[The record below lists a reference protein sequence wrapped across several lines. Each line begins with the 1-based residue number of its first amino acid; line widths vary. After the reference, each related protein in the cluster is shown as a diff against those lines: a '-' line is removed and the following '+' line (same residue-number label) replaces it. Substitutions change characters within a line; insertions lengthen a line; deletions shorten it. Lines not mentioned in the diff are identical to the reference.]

1 MSNILEIAAALFGPT
16 TGPNGRRSMS
26 GETRQ
31 TAVVF
36 DALSEGEIDGLV
48 DGAASVYMDGTSLVD
63 TDVYKGISAIKT
75 TASISAASTTATVA
89 VGALDFA
96 DTTEGTRTILIK
108 GAGKQGSSL
117 FSGTA
122 GGTTLTASSSW
133 FTEGMASTGIM
144 SEGASRLEIAGGGL
158 NGKPYIGFISKY
170 TSATSVEVSPPFTTT
185 ISGATGGIDLVSQI
199 ASYNAGSNQVT
210 TTTAATTTVSGVAAT
225 LSPPFVNATTYASTS
240 PKTNFESIN
249 YAFRAGTE
257 DQTPV
262 QMLST
267 GSPTASYIHSPNTR
281 LQQNN
286 TYDGSN
292 GVNDTVIESSAV
304 GVPNPSETDQVKWV
318 IECPQLFA
326 ISTKSGTEYNSWVEF
341 TCDFQ
346 FSRDNGTSYTTVR
359 LTGQTDTEILNRTGG
374 YEYFNDQTSLSLH
387 DGFIVNQTKK
397 AFQEQ
402 YTHNIEQYKPFDT
415 WRLVF
420 KRVNEPNKPQSHH
433 DNMNE
438 AFLKY
443 VEAQLTDRFTYP
455 HTAYAALKYSAK
467 DFSGTPKRTY
477 HIRGKK
483 IQVPTNYLTREEM
496 AGNSPSYNRHITN
509 GANQS
514 GYQDW
519 DGNFRGDVSEFAVSH
534 KNHEKTYCNNPA
546 WVFYDIITDPRYG
559 LGDMIDADLVD
570 KYALY
575 QIARYC
581 DELVDDGK
589 GGFEPRFTCNA
600 YISKATEAY
609 KVLKDLASVFRGI
622 GYWMDGQLVV
632 VQDRP
637 KEPIYTFS
645 QGNVTDGE
653 FVYEST
659 SERIRANQI
668 VVKWNDPADQYKAKS
683 HIVDDVDNIIDKGR
697 ITSTSINAFGCT
709 SEGQAHR
716 IGQWRLITD
725 KVETELCSFSTSINA
740 GFVRPGDIINVQ
752 DHYLDAVQFSGRIK
766 AGTST
771 TVVTLDRAVTL
782 AANTTYELHLV
793 YPTGGAYLEQD
804 AATINSVVYARGDL
818 VLLDEDGAAV
828 NTEAKAAN
836 VQDDS
841 NNEVMLAWSE
851 HSRVEKQTITTSAGT
866 IAAGANI
873 TVGTAFS
880 SAPDSEVMWALTGKK
895 NDEEVTGSAKQ
906 YRVMGIDEE
915 SEGVYSIAAAFYNDK
930 KYDLVEKDYKV
941 VSVPT
946 SQLKALSTTG
956 ITAID
961 TFIPKPE
968 TITFSIQQVAG
979 SDSAADNEESL
990 AGNLQASIEWDAP
1003 IETTISSKVIAN
1015 SYVNEALDASET
1027 TITLGAAATTSTG
1040 YGIIEKGTSNEEII
1054 EWTAKSGNDI
1064 TAVRGSLRSGAKEH
1078 VTGVSFTEIQSYET
1092 PYADLSNFEVEHTF
1106 HEGTR
1111 IEKFKRET
1119 VNGGETKLL
1128 VPNALGGTHNVRV
1141 RSISNGGQSSQWT
1154 TFENTVKA
1162 PGTVK
1167 ATSKGNLAVGGTMS
1181 SPIEVTTAGA
1191 YNISNSLYSFTSA
1204 SGQEYNISQASASHA
1219 QRTQSFSGLS
1229 ASNGVG
1235 YSVFDT
1241 SASASDPWRAL
1252 DQKTDTTFHTG
1263 GEGTAG
1269 SFTWWKDIGASNIGL
1284 TLATGTIT
1292 VSANSSTITGSSTTF
1307 TSDFATGDMI
1317 RLGSTNDYAE
1327 NTAAWYGYV
1336 DKVVSN
1342 TSLIV
1347 KGVVTKAFSSK
1358 FAYKQSFKPDFA
1370 NDTIVSKITRTASS
1384 AYTVEHYGSVP
1395 GNDGADG
1402 AAGVGAYVVRLSAS
1416 KYAIAYDIDGDE
1428 SDTITFTAA
1437 PQGIVGT
1444 ATYKFEVDGVQKQAA
1459 STTATYQMADS
1470 DEPASGGAKV
1480 VKVTMFDD
1488 SVEKATD
1495 SVSIYGIQDGEDAIT
1510 VILTNEAHALP
1521 TTSGGTVTYTNS
1533 GTDIKVF
1540 KGSTALAYHASNAS
1554 TFSIGTPDDTNITV
1568 GAASTVST
1576 YTRRYAVASSITA
1589 ATATISFPISV
1600 RNALGTATT
1609 FTKIQT
1615 LNKTVDGATGS
1626 TGQGAN
1632 FVFKRNA
1639 TSPSITAD
1647 GLNIPSGWA
1656 DSPPSGTDL
1665 LWSSKGVVAAG
1676 GTAYV
1681 WGTVFQ
1687 VEGAAV
1693 AELRCYSDV
1702 VANNGSSPT
1711 KPGSSTYNA
1720 TTSVLTLN
1728 DSNWNLA
1735 PPSVSSSGDTVYSC
1749 TTLVTGASTATAIA
1763 IGSGWSTPTIHTR
1776 KTDGDDGI
1784 SVKTETLFIKSSG
1797 TPSYSATA
1805 GTYADPDDGNGS
1817 WSTTLPALTSDGDK
1831 AWAITRSFNSDNS
1844 STPNW
1849 TAPVNILTRTNGTN
1863 ATALTITSTDTSV
1876 AGQTTINFSDG
1887 SNFVVDDGTNGN
1899 DGDGVDV
1906 IYITASSTPATPSAS
1921 SGAPSG
1927 WAFEIPAEPSGNNRI
1942 YVSFGVRSNNTG
1954 NYTWTAARILS
1965 GADGDDG
1972 DPGAPGATG
1981 AGTKA
1986 IYRNAT
1992 LANKPG
1998 TPTADGLNIPSSPQQ
2013 WSATPSVPSGTELQW
2028 MSIGVV
2034 AAGGTAYTWGIVI
2047 PNIIDKES
2055 ISDLGFDKAE
2065 IGLGNVPNSSH
2076 TSAGYNTDSTS
2087 TILGNVITAS
2097 VNQQAFVWTELSNA
2111 GFSPSS
2117 TTFQFDITFKNA
2129 SGTTVSVAKWIAT
2142 RDTTN
2147 DHIDNSGITNNVS
2160 GSGTTSAV
2168 VGGDSTTMLVT
2179 FTNGGTSITVSAS
2192 LQSFTGFTFK
2202 TE

>member
-1 MSNILEIAAALFGPT
+1 MSNIFEIMAAALFGPT

-48 DGAASVYMDGTSLVD
+48 DGAASVHMDGTSLVD
-63 TDVYKGISAIKT
+63 LDVYKGITAIKT

-133 FTEGMASTGIM
+133 FTSGMASTGIM

-158 NGKPYIGFISKY
+158 NGKPYVGFISKY
-170 TSATSVEVSPPFTTT
+170 TSTTSVEVSPPFTTT

-225 LSPPFVNATTYASTS
+225 LSPPFVNATTYANTS

-249 YAFRAGTE
+249 YAFRVGTE

-267 GSPTASYIHSPNTR
+267 GNPTASFISNPNTR
-281 LQQNN
+281 LRQND
-286 TYDGSN
+286 TYDASN
-292 GVNDTVIESSAV
+292 GVSDTVIESSAI

-346 FSRDNGTSYTTVR
+346 FSRDNGSSYTTVR

-397 AFQEQ
+397 SFQEQ

-467 DFSGTPKRTY
+467 DFSGSPKRSY

-496 AGNSPSYNRHITN
+496 DGDSPSYNRHITN

-519 DGNFRGDVSEFAVSH
+519 DGNFRGDLSEFAVTH

-559 LGDMIDADLVD
+559 LGDIIDSSLVD

-589 GGFEPRFTCNA
+589 GGVEPRFTCNA
-600 YISKATEAY
+600 YINKSAEAY
-609 KVLKDLASVFRGI
+609 KVLKDLSSVFRGL
-622 GYWMDGQLVV
+622 GYWMDGQLVAI
-632 VQDRP
+632 QDRP
-637 KEPIYTFS
+637 KEPVYTFS

-653 FVYEST
+653 FAYEGT

-668 VVKWNDPADQYKAKS
+668 VVKWNDPDDQYKAKS
-683 HIVDDVDNIIDKGR
+683 HIVDDVDNIIEKGR
-697 ITSTSINAFGCT
+697 ITSKNITAFGCT

-716 IGQWRLITD
+716 IGKWRLITD
-725 KVETELCSFSTSINA
+725 KVETELCKFSTSLNA
-740 GFVRPGDIINVQ
+740 GFLRPGDIVNIQ
-752 DHYLDAVQFSGRIK
+752 DQYLDSVQFSGRIK

-782 AANTTYELHLV
+782 AASTSYELHLI

-828 NTEAKAAN
+828 NTQEKASN

-851 HSRVEKQTITTSAGT
+851 HSRIEKQTISTSAGT
-866 IAAGANI
+866 IAAGGNI
-873 TVGTAFS
+873 TVDTAFS
-880 SAPDSEVMWALTGKK
+880 AAPDSEVVWALTATK

-906 YRVMGIDEE
+906 YRIMGIDEE
-915 SEGVYSIAAAFYNDK
+915 GEGQFSIAAALYNDK
-930 KYDLVEKDYKV
+930 KYDLVEKEYKL

-979 SDSAADNEESL
+979 ADSAADNEESL
-990 AGNLQASIEWDAP
+990 AGNLEASIEWDAP

-1078 VTGVSFTEIQSYET
+1078 VTGVSFTEMQSYET

-1111 IEKFKRET
+1111 IEKFKREI

-1141 RSISNGGQSSQWT
+1141 RSVSNGGQSSQWT
-1154 TFENTVKA
+1154 AFENTIKA

-1269 SFTWWKDIGASNIGL
+1269 SFTWWKDVGASNIGL

-1292 VSANSSTITGSSTTF
+1292 VTANTSTVTGSSTTF

-1370 NDTIVSKITRTASS
+1370 KDTIVSKITRTAST

-1402 AAGVGAYVVRLSAS
+1402 APGAAGSGAYVVRLSAS
-1416 KYAIAYDIDGDE
+1416 KYAIAYDIDGGE
-1428 SDTITFTAA
+1428 SDTILMTAS
-1437 PQGIVGT
+1437 PQGIQGT
-1444 ATYKFEVDGVQKQAA
+1444 ATYKFDLDGVQKQAA
-1459 STTATYQMADS
+1459 SQTATYTIANN
-1470 DEPASGGAKV
+1470 DEPASGSAKV

-1488 SVEKATD
+1488 DVEKATD
-1495 SVSIYGIQDGEDAIT
+1495 SVSVYGIQDGEDAIT

-1521 TTSGGTVTYTNS
+1521 TNEAGSVTYDNS

-1540 KGSTALAYHASNAS
+1540 KGGTALAYGSGNNQFTVAAAGTTNSIQPNAS
-1554 TFSIGTPDDTNITV
+1554 P
-1568 GAASTVST
+1568 STVST
-1576 YTRRYAVASSITA
+1576 YTRRYGVANSMTTTA
-1589 ATATISFPISV
+1589 AIITFTITV
-1600 RNALGTATT
+1600 KNALGTTTT
-1609 FTKIQT
+1609 FTKIQSF
-1615 LNKTVDGATGS
+1615 NKTVDGATGAAGRTVALTAATQAFTYLANGGTPSPSNSVLTATATNTTGTVNFDFVLNNSSVQNGTTATYTYTPQASHSNMPDKMEVHIREDSTSSTVVARDQLDMIGVKPGIDGDDTITGFLTNAAHVVAADKDGGSYSLTGAGGTFKVFDGTTNVTGANTTYAAGTSGTSLTETKNGLTMTITQS
-1626 TGQGAN
+1626 TGVYALSGTASGWTSEEFTLRGTHDGIETTLVYSISKSKVGATGDDAVDLSISSSSNVFN
-1632 FVFKRNA
+1632 FDNS
-1639 TSPSITAD
+1639 TDSSPTPSTVTITATQSNQASNLANGD
-1647 GLNIPSGWA
+1647 LAVTNGSKASFSYSGSSGTGSATWTVT
-1656 DSPPSGTDL
+1656 PSGTYP
-1665 LWSSKGVVAAG
+1665 VTCEV
-1676 GTAYV
+1676 T
-1681 WGTVFQ
+1681 
-1687 VEGAAV
+1687 
-1693 AELRCYSDV
+1693 
-1702 VANNGSSPT
+1702 
-1711 KPGSSTYNA
+1711 
-1720 TTSVLTLN
+1720 N
-1728 DSNWNLA
+1728 DSL
-1735 PPSVSSSGDTVYSC
+1735 TE
-1749 TTLVTGASTATAIA
+1749 TIILTKVTGGDQGG
-1763 IGSGWSTPTIHTR
+1763 IGPTGH
-1776 KTDGDDGI
+1776 
-1784 SVKTETLFIKSSG
+1784 
-1797 TPSYSATA
+1797 
-1805 GTYADPDDGNGS
+1805 
-1817 WSTTLPALTSDGDK
+1817 
-1831 AWAITRSFNSDNS
+1831 
-1844 STPNW
+1844 
-1849 TAPVNILTRTNGTN
+1849 
-1863 ATALTITSTDTSV
+1863 
-1876 AGQTTINFSDG
+1876 
-1887 SNFVVDDGTNGN
+1887 
-1899 DGDGVDV
+1899 
-1906 IYITASSTPATPSAS
+1906 
-1921 SGAPSG
+1921 
-1927 WAFEIPAEPSGNNRI
+1927 
-1942 YVSFGVRSNNTG
+1942 
-1954 NYTWTAARILS
+1954 
-1965 GADGDDG
+1965 
-1972 DPGAPGATG
+1972 TG
-1981 AGTKA
+1981 AGTKV

-1992 LANKPG
+1992 IANKPG

-2013 WSATPSVPSGTELQW
+2013 WSATPSVPSGTEIQW

-2034 AAGGTAYTWGIVI
+2034 AANGTAYTWGIVI

-2055 ISDLGFDKAE
+2055 ISDLGFDKSD
-2065 IGLGNVPNSSH
+2065 IGLGLVPNV
-2076 TSAGYNTDSTS
+2076 
-2087 TILGNVITAS
+2087 NVITAS

-2111 GFSPSS
+2111 GFSSLS
-2117 TTFQFDITFKNA
+2117 NYF
-2129 SGTTVSVAKWIAT
+2129 
-2142 RDTTN
+2142 
-2147 DHIDNSGITNNVS
+2147 
-2160 GSGTTSAV
+2160 
-2168 VGGDSTTMLVT
+2168 
-2179 FTNGGTSITVSAS
+2179 SI
-2192 LQSFTGFTFK
+2192 
-2202 TE
+2202 